1 MHLVD
6 RLFIGGEWV
15 APAGAGTIDVVSPH
29 SEEIVGRVPDGTP
42 ADMDRAV
49 DAARRAFDE
58 GGWPRLSMAE
68 RAEALGRLATLYGQR
83 LTEMAHTI
91 TVEMGSPTSFSQLVQ
106 APMPWA
112 LLQYYVEL
120 GRTTDVEER
129 RIGVLGDVLVR
140 REPAGVVAAIVPWN
154 VPQAVTMQKLAPALL
169 AGCTV
174 ILKPA
179 EETPLDASLLAELVE
194 EASLPPGVVN
204 VVPAGR
210 QVGEHLVT
218 HPGVDK
224 VSFTGS
230 TAAGRR
236 IAALCGERLKRYSLE
251 LGGKSAAII
260 LDDAALDATVEA
272 LRFASFMNGG
282 QACVAHSRILV
293 SRSRHDD
300 VVDALAEMVRSLR
313 VGDPSDPDTEI
324 GPLAAARQ
332 RDRVEGYIR
341 SGWEEGAKIVV
352 GGDRPHGRD
361 RGWYVEPTLFT
372 SVDNGMRI
380 AREEVFGP
388 VVAVIPFEDEDDAI
402 AIANDSDYGLAG
414 SVYTS
419 DIDRGLEIARRVR
432 AGTYGV
438 NQYTIDFA
446 APYGGFKASGVGR
459 ENGPEGLRAFQ
470 EDKAIVVSGAPSEAA
485 R

>member
-1 MHLVD
+1 MQVTD

-15 APAGAGTIDVVSPH
+15 APAGTETIDVISPH
-29 SEEIVGRVPDGTP
+29 SEETVGRVPAGTP

-58 GGWPRLSMAE
+58 GPWSRLALLE
-68 RAEALGRLATLYGQR
+68 RADLLDRLATVYGQR
-83 LTEMAHTI
+83 LSDMAQTI
-91 TVEMGSPTSFSQLVQ
+91 TTEMGSPTSFSQMVQ
-106 APMPWA
+106 APMPWM
-112 LLQYYVEL
+112 LLQYYVGL
-120 GRTTDVEER
+120 GRTSTLEEPR
-129 RIGVLGDVLVR
+129 TGVLGDVLVR
-140 REPAGVVAAIVPWN
+140 REPVGVVAAIVPWN

-174 ILKPA
+174 VLKPA
-179 EETPLDASLLAELVE
+179 EETPLDAVLLAELVE
-194 EASLPPGVVN
+194 ESGLPAGVLN

-210 QVGEHLVT
+210 EVGEHLVT
-218 HPGVDK
+218 HAGVDK

-236 IAALCGERLKRYSLE
+236 IASLCGERLKRCSLE

-260 LDDAALDATVEA
+260 LDDADLETAVGA

-293 SRSRHDD
+293 SRRRHDE

-313 VGDPSDPDTEI
+313 VGDPADPETEI

-341 SGWEEGAKIVV
+341 SGCEQGAKAIV
-352 GGDRPHGRD
+352 GGGRPAGQD
-361 RGWYVEPTLFT
+361 RGWYVEPTMFVN
-372 SVDNGMRI
+372 VDNTMRI
-380 AREEVFGP
+380 AREEIFGP
-388 VVAVIPFEDEDDAI
+388 VVAVIPFDDEADAV

-414 SVYTS
+414 SVYTA
-419 DIDRGLEIARRVR
+419 DIDKGLDIARRVR
-432 AGTYGV
+432 TGTYAI
-438 NQYTIDFA
+438 NQYMIDFA
-446 APYGGFKASGVGR
+446 APYGGFKCSGIGR
-459 ENGPEGLRAFQ
+459 ENGPEGLHAFL
-470 EDKAIVVSGAPSEAA
+470 EDKSIVVGQGHRP
-485 R
+485 